1 MLAHNNNNNVNGD
14 KAIIVSYNKSNL
26 KNFKNFM
33 KNSNK
38 KILLVT
44 RPLSPPWDEASKN
57 FAFDLVRNI
66 SDKDV
71 TILTN
76 TFNKEL
82 NENVHQAQIHQE
94 SKNDF
99 NFKEKVR
106 SLLFQ
111 IKNRK
116 KFDIIHFM
124 FTPTKL
130 NSFVIKNFIKNKK
143 VKTIQTVAT
152 LREDLYSDDELK
164 SLMFG
169 DVIVTYSKYAKNK
182 LESLGLKNVRQIYP
196 GFNLKKFKP
205 EEKNLELMQKWNLK
219 TDDVI
224 VSFPG
229 EFVRLGATDFVVDT
243 FIDLWK
249 DPANHHIKYLCACR
263 LKNEKDVEKKKEVIE
278 KLKKVGHL
286 NKVAFSDTFGDVNK
300 LYNLADIILFPVNN
314 MKGKFDVPLAMIEPY
329 ACKKPV
335 IASDLPVLQEFSNK
349 AINVIIERNNKED
362 LKQAILDLANNEEKR
377 KELGENAFDFAHKTF
392 DIKNIA
398 EQYER
403 IYEELF

>member
-1 MLAHNNNNNVNGD
+1 
-14 KAIIVSYNKSNL
+14 
-26 KNFKNFM
+26 M
-33 KNSNK
+33 KNTK

-57 FAFDLVRNI
+57 FAFDLVKNI
-66 SDKDV
+66 TDKNI

-76 TFNKEL
+76 TFNEEL
-82 NENVHQAQIHQE
+82 NKNIHQAQIHRE

-116 KFDIIHFM
+116 NFDVIHFM

-152 LREDLYSDDELK
+152 LREDLYSDEELK
-164 SLMFG
+164 NLMFG
-169 DVIVTYSKYAKNK
+169 DVIVTYSKYAKQK
-182 LESLGLKNVRQIYP
+182 LESFGLKNVRQIYP
-196 GFNLKKFKP
+196 GFNLNKFKP
-205 EEKNLELMQKWNLK
+205 EEKDVELMKKWNLK
-219 TDDVI
+219 PQDTI

-229 EFVRLGATDFVVDT
+229 EFVRLDATDFVIDT
-243 FIDLWK
+243 FLDLWK
-249 DPANHHIKYLCACR
+249 DEKNHNIKYLCACR
-263 LKNEKDVEKKKEVIE
+263 IKNEKDAEKKKEVIE
-278 KLKKVGHL
+278 KLKKAGHL
-286 NKVAFSDTFGDVNK
+286 DKVAFSDTFGDVNK

-314 MKGKFDVPLAMIEPY
+314 MRGKFDVPLAMIEPY

-335 IASDLPVLQEFSNK
+335 IASDLPILQEFSNDK
-349 AINVIIERNNKED
+349 INVIIERNNKED
-362 LKQAILDLANNEEKR
+362 LKRAILDLKNDENKR

-398 EQYER
+398 EQYEN

>member
-1 MLAHNNNNNVNGD
+1 MN
-14 KAIIVSYNKSNL
+14 I
-26 KNFKNFM
+26 
-33 KNSNK
+33 SNK

-57 FAFDLVRNI
+57 FAFDLIKNI
-66 SDKDV
+66 SDKNV
-71 TILTN
+71 TILTS

-82 NENVHQAQIHQE
+82 GKNVHQAQIHQE

-99 NFKEKVR
+99 NFKEKIR

-116 KFDIIHFM
+116 NFDVIHYM

-152 LREDLYSDDELK
+152 LREDLYSDEELK
-164 SLMFG
+164 KLMFG
-169 DVIVTYSKYAKNK
+169 DVIVTYSKYAKQK
-182 LESLGLKNVRQIYP
+182 LESFGLKNVRQIYP
-196 GFNLKKFKP
+196 GFNLNKFKP
-205 EEKNLELMQKWNLK
+205 EEKDVELMKKWNLK
-219 TDDVI
+219 PEDTI

-229 EFVRLGATDFVVDT
+229 EFVRLGATDFVIDT
-243 FIDLWK
+243 FLELWK
-249 DPANHHIKYLCACR
+249 DKKNHNIKYLCACR
-263 LKNEKDVEKKKEVIE
+263 IKNEKDAEKKKEVIE
-278 KLKKVGHL
+278 KLKKAGHL
-286 NKVAFSDTFGDVNK
+286 DKVAFSDTFGDVNK

-314 MKGKFDVPLAMIEPY
+314 MRGKFDVPLAMIEPY

-335 IASDLPVLQEFSNK
+335 IASDLPILQEFSNDE
-349 AINVIIERNNKED
+349 INVITPRNIKEA
-362 LKQAILDLANNEEKR
+362 LKNNILDLVNDKDKR
-377 KELGENAFDFAHKTF
+377 KRLSKNAFDFAHKTF
-392 DIKNIA
+392 DIENIA
-398 EQYER
+398 QQYED